1 MQTRLSHAIFRMTIG
16 VLLAVNSIQT
26 LAETIEE
33 TVIVADRVDTSSQS
47 LAVSV
52 NIIDR
57 ALMEA
62 LGSAT
67 LPQLLKTQVGISTTQ
82 TGGLGAVSG
91 IRVRGQ
97 DGFRTKVLLD
107 GVDISDPSSPQI
119 GPRMEHVLSGSLDRI
134 EVLRGTQGL
143 LWGADAGGVISL
155 TSRSGNAEASLNIDV
170 ERGGYGF
177 ESETLT
183 AASGETSMGEA
194 TLMMN
199 KVALD
204 GFNARLD
211 DTVLADRDGY
221 DNDSYH
227 LSYTSP
233 EWQGWSATLIAR
245 EVDAQTDYDLC
256 FQSIPP
262 FGTSYDCTDD
272 YKNDS
277 QTVVI
282 NHSNDSSQTRI
293 SWSES
298 TSERAYVTDGIVGY
312 SPRGDNK
319 QATAMHSR
327 QAGEAYRVTVGVD
340 LDEQGYDDG
349 TDQRSRHNN
358 AAYANLQ
365 RESNGLIV
373 SGGIRVD
380 DNDDFG
386 RHTSWRLTG
395 LTPTAFDGISAKAA
409 VGTGFRAPSPYEI
422 GYNTGQWAFS
432 PATDSPLKEERSEGW
447 ELGLRD
453 VSGAVTWDLTY
464 FNQQITDAII
474 FDLVN
479 YSGYVQISGES
490 KSTGIEASVNW
501 QLAER
506 FSVGGF
512 LSQLDAEDSQGAQLP
527 YRPEL
532 TTQLDARYN
541 DGDSSWML
549 IARHT
554 ADRLDEFGSPLSDYT
569 VMDATFSRKVTDSIN
584 LSVRAENLTNQAYTD
599 IAGYRSPRRALY
611 LGIKLAI

>member
-1 MQTRLSHAIFRMTIG
+1 MQTRLSHVISRMAVG
-16 VLLAVNSIQT
+16 VSLAVNPIPT

-155 TSRSGNAEASLNIDV
+155 TSRSGSTTALLDVDV

-177 ESETLT
+177 ESETLN
-183 AASGETSMGEA
+183 AASGQTSMGEA
-194 TLMMN
+194 TLLMS

-256 FQSIPP
+256 YTAA
-262 FGTSYDCTDD
+262 FGISNDCTDD

-277 QTVVI
+277 QTAVI

-298 TSERAYVTDGIVGY
+298 TSERAYATDGAVGF
-312 SPRGDNK
+312 STQGHND
-319 QATAMHSR
+319 QLTAMHSR
-327 QAGEAYRVTVGVD
+327 QVGEAYRVTVGVD

-349 TDQRSRHNN
+349 FDQRSRNN
-358 AAYANLQ
+358 TAAYANLL
-365 RESNGLIV
+365 REGNSLIV
-373 SGGIRVD
+373 SGGIRID

-386 RHTSWRLTG
+386 RHTSWRLTA
-395 LTPTAFDGISAKAA
+395 LAPTPLEGIAAKVA

-422 GYNTGQWAFS
+422 GYNTGPWAFS
-432 PATDSPLKEERSEGW
+432 PATDSPLNEEQSEGW
-447 ELGLRD
+447 EIGLRD
-453 VSGAVTWDLTY
+453 VTGAVTWDLTY

-474 FDLVN
+474 FDLVS
-479 YSGYVQISGES
+479 YSGYVQITGES
-490 KSTGIEASVNW
+490 EFTGIEAALDW
-501 QLAER
+501 QLTER

-512 LSQLDAEDSQGAQLP
+512 VSQLDAEDSQGAQLP

-532 TTQLDARYN
+532 TMQLNARYN
-541 DGDSSWML
+541 SGDSSWML
-549 IARHT
+549 LARHT
-554 ADRLDEFGSPLSDYT
+554 ADRVDEFGSALSDYT
-569 VMDATFSRKVTDSIN
+569 VMDATFSRKVTDSID

-611 LGIKLAI
+611 VGIELAI

>member
-1 MQTRLSHAIFRMTIG
+1 MQTRISHVISRMTVG
-16 VLLAVNSIQT
+16 ASLAVSPIPT
-26 LAETIEE
+26 VAETIEE
-33 TVIVADRVDTSSQS
+33 TVIVADRVETSSQS

-52 NIIDR
+52 NVIDR
-57 ALMEA
+57 ELMEA

-119 GPRMEHVLSGSLDRI
+119 APRMEHVLSGSLDRI

-155 TSRSGNAEASLNIDV
+155 TSRSGSAKASLDIDM

-177 ESETLT
+177 ESDTLT
-183 AASGETSMGEA
+183 AASGETSMGEV
-194 TLMMN
+194 TLLVN

-227 LSYTSP
+227 FSYTSP
-233 EWQGWSATLIAR
+233 DWQGWSATLIAR

-256 FQSIPP
+256 YTSA
-262 FGTSYDCTDD
+262 FGISNDCTDD

-277 QTVVI
+277 QTVVV
-282 NHSNDSSQTRI
+282 NHSDDSSQTRI

-298 TSERAYVTDGIVGY
+298 TSERAYATDGAVGF
-312 SPRGDNK
+312 STQGHSD
-319 QATAMHSR
+319 QLTAMHSR
-327 QAGEAYRVTVGVD
+327 QVGEAYRVTVGVD

-349 TDQRSRHNN
+349 LDQRNRDNN

-365 RESNGLIV
+365 RESNDLIV

-386 RHTSWRLTG
+386 RHTSWRLTA
-395 LTPTAFDGISAKAA
+395 LAPTPLEGIAAKVA

-422 GYNTGQWAFS
+422 GYNTGPWAFS
-432 PATDSPLKEERSEGW
+432 PATDSPLKEEQSEGW
-447 ELGLRD
+447 EIGLRD
-453 VSGAVTWDLTY
+453 VTGAVTWDLTY

-479 YSGYVQISGES
+479 YSGYVQIAGES
-490 KSTGIEASVNW
+490 ESTGIEASVDW

-512 LSQLDAEDSQGAQLP
+512 VSQLDAEDSQGAQLP

-532 TTQLDARYN
+532 TMQLNARYN
-541 DGDSSWML
+541 SGDASWML
-549 IARHT
+549 LARHI
-554 ADRLDEFGSPLSDYT
+554 ADRVDELGSPLSDYT
-569 VMDATFSRKVTDSIN
+569 VMDATFSRKVTDSID

-599 IAGYRSPRRALY
+599 IVGYRSPRRALY
-611 LGIKLAI
+611 VGIKLAI

>member
-1 MQTRLSHAIFRMTIG
+1 MQTRLSHVIFRMT
-16 VLLAVNSIQT
+16 VVVSLALNPIPT

-57 ALMEA
+57 ELMEA

-67 LPQLLKTQVGISTTQ
+67 LPQLLKTQVGVSTTQ

-91 IRVRGQ
+91 VRVRGQ

-155 TSRSGNAEASLNIDV
+155 TSRSGSAEASLDIDV

-177 ESETLT
+177 ESETIT
-183 AASGETSMGEA
+183 AASGETSIGEA
-194 TLMMN
+194 TLLMN

-256 FQSIPP
+256 YTAA
-262 FGTSYDCTDD
+262 FGISNDCTDD

-277 QTVVI
+277 QTAII

-298 TSERAYVTDGIVGY
+298 TSERAYATDGSVGF
-312 SPRGDNK
+312 STQGHND
-319 QATAMHSR
+319 QLTAMHSR
-327 QAGEAYRVTVGVD
+327 QVGDALRVTVGVD

-349 TDQRSRHNN
+349 FDQRSRDNN
-358 AAYANLQ
+358 AAYANLH
-365 RESNGLIV
+365 RESDGLII

-386 RHTSWRLTG
+386 RHTSWRLTAVA
-395 LTPTAFDGISAKAA
+395 PTAFDGIFAKVA

-422 GYNTGQWAFS
+422 GYNTGPWAFS
-432 PATDSPLKEERSEGW
+432 PATDAPLKEERSEGW
-447 ELGLRD
+447 ELGVRD
-453 VSGAVTWDLTY
+453 VTGAVTWDLTY

-474 FDLVN
+474 FDLMN
-479 YSGYVQISGES
+479 YSGYVQIAGES
-490 KSTGIEASVNW
+490 ESTGIEASVDW

-512 LSQLDAEDSQGAQLP
+512 VSQLDAEDSQGSQLP

-532 TTQLDARYN
+532 TMQLNARYS
-541 DGDSSWML
+541 DGGSSWML
-549 IARHT
+549 LARHI
-554 ADRLDEFGSPLSDYT
+554 ADRVDEFGSALSDYN
-569 VMDATFSRKVTDSIN
+569 VMDATFSHKVTDSIN

-611 LGIKLAI
+611 VGIKLAI

>member
-1 MQTRLSHAIFRMTIG
+1 MQTRISHVISRMTVG
-16 VLLAVNSIQT
+16 ASLAVSPIPT
-26 LAETIEE
+26 VAETIEE
-33 TVIVADRVDTSSQS
+33 TVIVADRVETSSQS

-52 NIIDR
+52 NVIDR
-57 ALMEA
+57 ELMEA

-119 GPRMEHVLSGSLDRI
+119 APRMEHVLSGSLDRI

-155 TSRSGNAEASLNIDV
+155 TSRSGSAKASLDIDM

-177 ESETLT
+177 ESDTLT
-183 AASGETSMGEA
+183 AASGETSMGEV
-194 TLMMN
+194 TLLVN

-227 LSYTSP
+227 FSYTSP
-233 EWQGWSATLIAR
+233 DWQGWSATLITR

-256 FQSIPP
+256 YTSA
-262 FGTSYDCTDD
+262 FGISNDCTDD

-277 QTVVI
+277 QTVVV
-282 NHSNDSSQTRI
+282 NHSDDSSQTRI

-298 TSERAYVTDGIVGY
+298 TTERAYATDGAVGF
-312 SPRGDNK
+312 STKGHND
-319 QATAMHSR
+319 QLTAMHSR
-327 QAGEAYRVTVGVD
+327 QVGEAYRVTVGVD

-349 TDQRSRHNN
+349 LDQRNRDNN

-365 RESNGLIV
+365 RESNDLIV

-386 RHTSWRLTG
+386 RHTSWRLTA
-395 LTPTAFDGISAKAA
+395 LAPTPLEGIAAKVA

-422 GYNTGQWAFS
+422 GYNTGPWAFS
-432 PATDSPLKEERSEGW
+432 PATDSPLKEEQSEGW
-447 ELGLRD
+447 EIGLRD
-453 VSGAVTWDLTY
+453 VTGAVTWDLTY

-479 YSGYVQISGES
+479 YSGYVQIAGES
-490 KSTGIEASVNW
+490 ESTGIEASVDL

-512 LSQLDAEDSQGAQLP
+512 VSQLDAEDSQGAQLP

-532 TTQLDARYN
+532 TMQLNARYN
-541 DGDSSWML
+541 SGDASWML
-549 IARHT
+549 LARHI
-554 ADRLDEFGSPLSDYT
+554 ADRVDELGSALSDYT
-569 VMDATFSRKVTDSIN
+569 VMDATFSRKVTDSID

-599 IAGYRSPRRALY
+599 IVGYRSPRRALY
-611 LGIKLAI
+611 VGIKLAI

>member
-1 MQTRLSHAIFRMTIG
+1 MQTRLPHVIFRMTAG
-16 VLLAVNSIQT
+16 VSLAVNPIQT

-33 TVIVADRVDTSSQS
+33 TVVVADRVDTSSQS

-57 ALMEA
+57 ELMEA

-155 TSRSGNAEASLNIDV
+155 TSRSGSAEASLDIDV

-194 TLMMN
+194 TLLLN

-256 FQSIPP
+256 YTAA
-262 FGTSYDCTDD
+262 FGISNDCTDD

-277 QTVVI
+277 QAVVI

-298 TSERAYVTDGIVGY
+298 TSERAYATDGAVGF
-312 SPRGDNK
+312 STKGHND
-319 QATAMHSR
+319 QLTAMHSR
-327 QAGEAYRVTVGVD
+327 QVGEAYRVTVGVD

-349 TDQRSRHNN
+349 FDQRSRDNN

-365 RESNGLIV
+365 RESHDLII

-386 RHTSWRLTG
+386 RHTSWRLTA
-395 LTPTAFDGISAKAA
+395 LTPTAFDGISAKVA

-422 GYNTGQWAFS
+422 GYNTGPWAFS

-453 VSGAVTWDLTY
+453 VTGAVTWDLTY

-479 YSGYVQISGES
+479 YSGYAQIAGES
-490 KSTGIEASVNW
+490 ESTGIEAQVDW

-512 LSQLDAEDSQGAQLP
+512 VSQLDAEDSQGTQLP

-532 TTQLDARYN
+532 TMQLNARYN
-541 DGDSSWML
+541 EGDSSWVL
-549 IARHT
+549 LARHT
-554 ADRLDEFGSPLSDYT
+554 ADRVDEFGSALSDFT

-611 LGIKLAI
+611 VGIKLAI

>member
-1 MQTRLSHAIFRMTIG
+1 MQNRIPHAIPRMT
-16 VLLAVNSIQT
+16 VAVAVAINAIPT

-33 TVIVADRVDTSSQS
+33 TVIVADRVDTSNQS

-52 NIIDR
+52 NVIDR

-155 TSRSGNAEASLNIDV
+155 TSHSGSAEASLDIEL

-183 AASGETSMGEA
+183 AASGGTSMGEA
-194 TLMMN
+194 TLLIT

-221 DNDSYH
+221 DNDSFH
-227 LSYTSP
+227 VSYTSP

-245 EVDAQTDYDLC
+245 EVDAKTDYDLC
-256 FQSIPP
+256 YTAAFS
-262 FGTSYDCTDD
+262 TSNDCTDD

-277 QTVVI
+277 QAVVI
-282 NHSNDSSQTRI
+282 YHSDDTSQTRI
-293 SWSES
+293 SLSES
-298 TSERAYVTDGIVGY
+298 TSERAYATDGAVGF
-312 SPRGDNK
+312 STEGHND
-319 QATAMHSR
+319 QLTAMHSR
-327 QAGEAYRVTVGVD
+327 QINETYRVTIGVD

-349 TDQRSRHNN
+349 FDQRSRDNN

-365 RESNGLIV
+365 RKSDNFIV

-386 RHTSWRLTG
+386 RHTSWRLTA
-395 LTPTAFDGISAKAA
+395 LTPTAFEGVAAKVA

-422 GYNTGQWAFS
+422 GYNTGPWAFS
-432 PATDSPLKEERSEGW
+432 PATDAPLKEEQSNGW
-447 ELGLRD
+447 EIGLRD
-453 VSGAVTWDLTY
+453 VTGAVTWDLTF
-464 FNQQITDAII
+464 FNQKITDAII

-479 YSGYVQISGES
+479 YSGYVQIAGES
-490 KSTGIEASVNW
+490 ESTGIEASMDW
-501 QLAER
+501 QLTER

-512 LSQLDAEDSQGAQLP
+512 VSQLDAEDSLGMQLP

-532 TTQLDARYN
+532 TMQLNARYN

-549 IARHT
+549 LARHT
-554 ADRLDEFGSPLSDYT
+554 ADRVDEFGSALSDYT
-569 VMDATFSRKVTDSIN
+569 LMDATFARKVTDSID
-584 LSVRAENLTNQAYTD
+584 LSLRAENLANQAYTD

-611 LGIKLAI
+611 IGIKVAI

>member
-1 MQTRLSHAIFRMTIG
+1 MQTSLSHVIFRMTIG
-16 VLLAVNSIQT
+16 VALAVNPIST

-155 TSRSGNAEASLNIDV
+155 TSRSGSTAASLDIDV

-183 AASGETSMGEA
+183 AASGETSLGEA
-194 TLMMN
+194 TLLIN

-256 FQSIPP
+256 YTAA
-262 FGTSYDCTDD
+262 FGISNDCTDD

-282 NHSNDSSQTRI
+282 NQSNDSSQTRI
-293 SWSES
+293 SWSEN
-298 TSERAYVTDGIVGY
+298 TSERAYATDGAVGF
-312 SPRGDNK
+312 STQGHND
-319 QATAMHSR
+319 QLTAMHSR
-327 QAGEAYRVTVGVD
+327 QVGEAYRVTVGVD

-349 TDQRSRHNN
+349 FDQRSRDNT
-358 AAYANLQ
+358 AAYANLL
-365 RESNGLIV
+365 REGNSLIV
-373 SGGIRVD
+373 SGGIRID

-386 RHTSWRLTG
+386 RHTSWRLTA
-395 LTPTAFDGISAKAA
+395 LAPTPLEGIAAKVA

-422 GYNTGQWAFS
+422 GYNTGPWAFS
-432 PATDSPLKEERSEGW
+432 PATDSPLKEEQSEGW
-447 ELGLRD
+447 EIGLRD
-453 VSGAVTWDLTY
+453 VTGAVTWDLTY

-474 FDLVN
+474 FDLVS
-479 YSGYVQISGES
+479 YSGYVQITGES
-490 KSTGIEASVNW
+490 EFTGIEAAVDW

-512 LSQLDAEDSQGAQLP
+512 VSQLDAEDSQGAQLP

-532 TTQLDARYN
+532 TMQLNARYN
-541 DGDSSWML
+541 SGDSSWML
-549 IARHT
+549 LARHT
-554 ADRLDEFGSPLSDYT
+554 ADRVDEFGSALSDYT
-569 VMDATFSRKVTDSIN
+569 VMDATFSRKVTDSID

-599 IAGYRSPRRALY
+599 IAGYRSPRRVLY
-611 LGIKLAI
+611 VGIKLAI

>member
-1 MQTRLSHAIFRMTIG
+1 MQTRLSHVILCMTAG
-16 VLLAVNSIQT
+16 VCLAVNPIPT
-26 LAETIEE
+26 LAEIIEE

-57 ALMEA
+57 ELIEV

-119 GPRMEHVLSGSLDRI
+119 GPRMEHVISSSLDRI

-155 TSRSGNAEASLNIDV
+155 TSRSGSAETSLNIDV

-183 AASGETSMGEA
+183 AASGETSMGEV
-194 TLMMN
+194 TLLMN

-256 FQSIPP
+256 YTAA
-262 FGTSYDCTDD
+262 FGISNDCTDD
-272 YKNDS
+272 YENDS

-282 NHSNDSSQTRI
+282 KHSNDSSQTHIR
-293 SWSES
+293 WSES
-298 TSERAYVTDGIVGY
+298 TSERAYATDGVIGF
-312 SPRGDNK
+312 STEGHNN
-319 QATAMHSR
+319 QLTAMHSR
-327 QAGEAYRVTVGVD
+327 QVSDAYRVTVGVD

-349 TDQRSRHNN
+349 FDQRSRDNN

-365 RESNGLIV
+365 RESNSLIV

-386 RHTSWRLTG
+386 RHTSWRLTA
-395 LTPTAFDGISAKAA
+395 LTPTAFDGVSAKVAI
-409 VGTGFRAPSPYEI
+409 GTGFRAPSPYEI
-422 GYNTGQWAFS
+422 GYNTGPWAFS

-453 VSGAVTWDLTY
+453 VTGALTWDLTY

-479 YSGYVQISGES
+479 YSGYVQIAGES
-490 KSTGIEASVNW
+490 ESTGIEASMDW

-512 LSQLDAEDSQGAQLP
+512 VSQLDAEDSQGAQLP

-532 TTQLDARYN
+532 TMQLNAGYN
-541 DGDSSWML
+541 SGDSRWML
-549 IARHT
+549 LARHT
-554 ADRLDEFGSPLSDYT
+554 ADRVDEFGSALSDYT
-569 VMDATFSRKVTDSIN
+569 VMDATFSHKLTDSIN
-584 LSVRAENLTNQAYTD
+584 LTVRAENLTNQAYTD

-611 LGIKLAI
+611 IGIKLAI

>member
-1 MQTRLSHAIFRMTIG
+1 MQTRLSHVIFRMT
-16 VLLAVNSIQT
+16 VVVSLALNPIPT

-57 ALMEA
+57 ELMEA

-67 LPQLLKTQVGISTTQ
+67 LPQLLKTQVGVSTTQ

-91 IRVRGQ
+91 VRVRGQ

-155 TSRSGNAEASLNIDV
+155 TSRSGSAEASLDIDV

-177 ESETLT
+177 ESETIT
-183 AASGETSMGEA
+183 AASGETSIGEA
-194 TLMMN
+194 TLLMN

-256 FQSIPP
+256 YTAA
-262 FGTSYDCTDD
+262 FGISNDCTDD

-277 QTVVI
+277 QTAII

-298 TSERAYVTDGIVGY
+298 TSERAYATDGSVGF
-312 SPRGDNK
+312 STQGHND
-319 QATAMHSR
+319 QLTAMHSR
-327 QAGEAYRVTVGVD
+327 QVGDALRVTVGVD

-349 TDQRSRHNN
+349 FDQRSRDNN

-365 RESNGLIV
+365 RESNDLIV

-386 RHTSWRLTG
+386 RHTSWRLTAVA
-395 LTPTAFDGISAKAA
+395 PTAFDGIFAKVA

-422 GYNTGQWAFS
+422 GYNTGPWAFS
-432 PATDSPLKEERSEGW
+432 PATDAPLKEERSEGW
-447 ELGLRD
+447 ELGVRD
-453 VSGAVTWDLTY
+453 VTGAVTWDLTY

-474 FDLVN
+474 FDLTN
-479 YSGYVQISGES
+479 YSGYVQIAGES
-490 KSTGIEASVNW
+490 ESTGIEASVDW

-512 LSQLDAEDSQGAQLP
+512 VSQLDAEDSQGSQLP

-532 TTQLDARYN
+532 TMQLNARYS
-541 DGDSSWML
+541 DGGSSWML
-549 IARHT
+549 LARHI
-554 ADRLDEFGSPLSDYT
+554 ADRVDEFGSALSDYN
-569 VMDATFSRKVTDSIN
+569 VMDATFSHKVTDSIN

-611 LGIKLAI
+611 VGIKLAI

>member
-1 MQTRLSHAIFRMTIG
+1 MQTCLSHVIFRMTVG
-16 VLLAVNSIQT
+16 VSLAVNPIPT

-57 ALMEA
+57 ELMET

-155 TSRSGNAEASLNIDV
+155 TSRSGSTGASLDIDV

-194 TLMMN
+194 TLLMN

-245 EVDAQTDYDLC
+245 DVDAQTDYDLC
-256 FQSIPP
+256 YTAA
-262 FGTSYDCTDD
+262 FGISNDCTDD
-272 YKNDS
+272 YKND
-277 QTVVI
+277 
-282 NHSNDSSQTRI
+282 SQTRI

-298 TSERAYVTDGIVGY
+298 TSERAYATDGAVGF
-312 SPRGDNK
+312 STEGHND
-319 QATAMHSR
+319 QLTAMHSR
-327 QAGEAYRVTVGVD
+327 QVGEAYRVTVGVD

-349 TDQRSRHNN
+349 FDQRSRDNN

-365 RESNGLIV
+365 RESHDLIV

-386 RHTSWRLTG
+386 RHTSWRLTA
-395 LTPTAFDGISAKAA
+395 LTPTAFDGISAKVA

-422 GYNTGQWAFS
+422 GYNTGPWAFS

-453 VSGAVTWDLTY
+453 VTGAVTWDLIY

-479 YSGYVQISGES
+479 YSGYVQIAGES
-490 KSTGIEASVNW
+490 ESTGIEAQVDW

-512 LSQLDAEDSQGAQLP
+512 VSQLDAEDSQGAQLP

-532 TTQLDARYN
+532 TMQLNARYN

-549 IARHT
+549 LARHT
-554 ADRLDEFGSPLSDYT
+554 ADRVDEFGSALSDYI

-611 LGIKLAI
+611 VGIKLAI

>member
-1 MQTRLSHAIFRMTIG
+1 MQTRLSHVIFRMTVVGSFTI
-16 VLLAVNSIQT
+16 SPIQT

-33 TVIVADRVDTSSQS
+33 TVIVADRVDTQS
-47 LAVSV
+47 EALAVSV
-52 NIIDR
+52 NVIDR
-57 ALMEA
+57 EMIEA
-62 LGSAT
+62 LGAAT

-82 TGGLGAVSG
+82 TGGIGAVSG

-119 GPRMEHVLSGSLDRI
+119 GPRMEHVLSGSLDRV

-155 TSRSGNAEASLNIDV
+155 TSRSGSEASLDIDM

-183 AASGETSMGEA
+183 AASGETSVGEA
-194 TLMMN
+194 TLLIN
-199 KVALD
+199 KMALE

-211 DTVLADRDGY
+211 DTVVADRDGY
-221 DNDSYH
+221 DNHSYH

-245 EVDAQTDYDLC
+245 EVDAKTDYDLC

-277 QTVVI
+277 QTAVI
-282 NHSNDSSQTRI
+282 NHSDDTSQTRV

-298 TSERAYVTDGIVGY
+298 TSERAYATDGAVGF
-312 SPRGDNK
+312 STEGHND
-319 QATAMHSR
+319 QLTAMHSR
-327 QAGEAYRVTVGVD
+327 QISEAYRVTVGMD

-349 TDQRSRHNN
+349 TDQRSRKNN
-358 AAYANLQ
+358 AAYANLK
-365 RESNGLIV
+365 RESNGV
-373 SGGIRVD
+373 VMSGGIRID

-386 RHTSWRLTG
+386 KHTSWRLTA
-395 LTPTAFDGISAKAA
+395 LTSTVFAGIDAKAA
-409 VGTGFRAPSPYEI
+409 IGTGFRAPSPYEI
-422 GYNTGQWAFS
+422 GYNTGPWAFG
-432 PATDSPLKEERSEGW
+432 PATDSPLKEETSEGW
-447 ELGLRD
+447 EVGLRD
-453 VSGAVTWDLTY
+453 AAGAVTWELTY
-464 FNQQITDAII
+464 FNQQVTDAII

-479 YSGYVQISGES
+479 YSGYVQIAGES
-490 KSTGIEASVNW
+490 ESTGVEASIDW

-512 LSQLDAEDSQGAQLP
+512 ISQLDAEDSQGAQLP

-532 TTQLDARYN
+532 TAQLSARYG
-541 DGDSSWML
+541 DGKSSWML
-549 IARHT
+549 LARHV
-554 ADRLDEFGSPLSDYT
+554 ADRKDEFGATMSDYT
-569 VMDATFSRKVTDSIN
+569 LMDATFSRKVTDAID
-584 LSVRAENLTNQAYTD
+584 LSLRAENLTNKHYTD

-611 LGIKLAI
+611 VGVKLAI